1 MQLRQLQRQLQRQ
14 RQPLRHQRSSMRSIC
29 TSIPAPALSNIDS
42 VRHPPAQPRRQL
54 GDTSS
59 SANSAPG
66 FRRQLQHE
74 PPLRFSVCG
83 RAVGVRAQGRKNTAT
98 PRRGRCVTTSPK
110 KELVKIDGRL
120 RGAALASAT
129 APHAISVRQQLM
141 LVRPS
146 FSDSC
151 YTALCSS
158 TSSLCFSDS
167 DARCA
172 LTEKPSAQQRYGNA
186 SIFSFCFSF
195 SNSDIS
201 CSERIRMR
209 QQPAWSW
216 GRQLVRFQ
224 QQ

>member
-1 MQLRQLQRQLQRQ
+1 MQLQLQRQLQRQ

-29 TSIPAPALSNIDS
+29 TSIPAPALSDIDS

-66 FRRQLQHE
+66 FLRQLQHE

-110 KELVKIDGRL
+110 KFRKFKLVKIDGRQ
-120 RGAALASAT
+120 RGAALVSAT

-141 LVRPS
+141 LLRPS

-172 LTEKPSAQQRYGNA
+172 LTEKPSA
-186 SIFSFCFSF
+186 
-195 SNSDIS
+195 
-201 CSERIRMR
+201 
-209 QQPAWSW
+209 
-216 GRQLVRFQ
+216 
-224 QQ
+224 